1 MAARSADTLL
11 RGVLDYA
18 GMFPPAS
25 LDIGDAMATYAR
37 YRASAD
43 AWMLGTFVTSAD
55 RLEALDPA
63 IGPVSIVMNAATA
76 ADVEP
81 ALRTGR
87 RMRIAAIEF
96 RPVAPDDVSAL
107 AAEVPG
113 NVQAYFEVALDADLE
128 RGLDAVAASGGSA
141 KVRTGGLTPDAFP
154 AASAIYRFMRACAD
168 RGLSAKATAGLHH
181 ALTGR
186 YPLTYEEAGP
196 TASMYGFLNV
206 SAAAALVHAGMREK
220 EILPVLAESS
230 PGAFRFDDEG
240 IGWRDYVIPTSVL
253 AATRQTLFRS
263 FGSCS
268 LHEPIE
274 DLKRMQAI

>member
-1 MAARSADTLL
+1 MAARSADTLF

-25 LDIGDAMATYAR
+25 LAIGDAMATYAR
-37 YRASAD
+37 YRASAE
-43 AWMLGTFVTSAD
+43 AWMLGTFVISAD
-55 RLEALDPA
+55 RLAEFDPA

-81 ALRTGR
+81 TLRTGR
-87 RMRIAAIEF
+87 RVRIAAIEF

-113 NVQAYFEVALDADLE
+113 NIQAYFEVAPDASLE

-141 KVRTGGLTPDAFP
+141 KIRTGGLMPDAFP
-154 AASAIYRFMRACAD
+154 PASAIYRFMRACAD
-168 RGLSAKATAGLHH
+168 RGLCAKATAGLHH

-186 YPLTYEEAGP
+186 YPLTYEATSA

-206 SAAAALVHAGMREK
+206 CTAAALVHAGMTE
-220 EILPVLAESS
+220 EEVLPVLAESS
-230 PGAFRFDDEG
+230 PAAFRFDDEDV
-240 IGWRDYVIPTSVL
+240 GWRDYSIPTSDL

-268 LHEPIE
+268 LQEPIE
-274 DLKRMQAI
+274 ELKRMRAI

>member
-1 MAARSADTLL
+1 MAARSADTLF

-25 LDIGDAMATYAR
+25 LDIGHAMATYGR

-55 RLEALDPA
+55 RLGELDPA

-113 NVQAYFEVALDADLE
+113 NVQAYFEVAPDADLE
-128 RGLDAVAASGGSA
+128 RGLDAVAAAGGAA
-141 KVRTGGLTPDAFP
+141 KIRTGGLTPDAFP

-168 RGLSAKATAGLHH
+168 RGLCAKATAGLHH

-186 YPLTYEEAGP
+186 YPLTYEATSA

-206 SAAAALVHAGMREK
+206 CAGAALVHAGMTEK
-220 EILPVLAESS
+220 EVVPVLAESS
-230 PGAFRFDDEG
+230 PAAFRFDDEG
-240 IGWRDYVIPTSVL
+240 IGWRDYAIPTSDL

-268 LHEPIE
+268 LQEPIE
-274 DLKRMQAI
+274 DLKRMGAI